1 MRRRARAAALPPRRQ
16 RGIAAWRGGTVAR
29 CAAEERAAVTQQL
42 PAQRFLFAALPRFR
56 GAALMSGW
64 NLDSPQ
70 RDRFGDDDDD
80 FPLSQRSPYFA
91 PSGSDYSTGVGA
103 VSTWGNAAA
112 YLSYAYPGARCATPV
127 HRPAARSP
135 ASPRAPRGYVRQ
147 PPEACQ
153 SCGTTSRTV
162 EGCCNDRCFAAACIT
177 CRAAQEWQRCDSCAE
192 LFCTRHQWP
201 YAFRTR
207 ECCGLHLLTEEAY
220 HLCRYCAVHLAP
232 LLPPEEHGADD
243 AAHGVFPCTH
253 CGRETCHH
261 ALHCRGCGLQC
272 DVQRRMV
279 MARCDAAPVR
289 LPFEDQIRGMANP
302 LLAKDIAQYLH
313 SCYEPEPLEPE
324 PEPQAIRV
332 PLRRAAGRRTN
343 TKHAR
348 RLDPGPL

>member
-1 MRRRARAAALPPRRQ
+1 MRRRERAAALPPRRQ
-16 RGIAAWRGGTVAR
+16 RGIAAWRVGTVAR
-29 CAAEERAAVTQQL
+29 YAAEERAAVSQQL
-42 PAQRFLFAALPRFR
+42 PAQHFSFCRPPPRFR

-70 RDRFGDDDDD
+70 RDRLGDDEDD
-80 FPLSQRSPYFA
+80 FPLSQRSPYFG
-91 PSGSDYSTGVGA
+91 PSGSDYSTGAGA
-103 VSTWGNAAA
+103 VSTWCNTA

-135 ASPRAPRGYVRQ
+135 ASPRRVASSMRQ
-147 PPEACQ
+147 PPDICQAC
-153 SCGTTSRTV
+153 STTSRTV
-162 EGCCNDRCFAAACIT
+162 ASCCADRCFAAVCIT
-177 CRAAQEWQRCDSCAE
+177 CRAALGWQHCDACTE
-192 LFCTRHQWP
+192 LFCSRHHWP
-201 YAFRTR
+201 YAFETR

-220 HLCRYCAVHLAP
+220 HLCRFCAVQLAP
-232 LLPPEEHGADD
+232 LLPHEDYSQDD

-279 MARCDAAPVR
+279 AARYDAAPVR
-289 LPFEDQIRGMANP
+289 LPFEFEDKIRGITNP
-302 LLAKDIAQYLH
+302 LLAKDIVQYLYNI
-313 SCYEPEPLEPE
+313 YEPEPLE

-343 TKHAR
+343 PKHAR